1 MSAASAHRQSHR
13 GPPNVADPV
22 PSPGVPALI
31 LGSGLTGLGVLR
43 LLASHAVPTYGVD
56 ARPDMISRSRWY
68 RPAPRLLAETPDSG
82 RLAEYLDSLALE
94 RAVLIPCSDAWTRA
108 VSGLPEEIR
117 ERYRA
122 SVPTRSSVEEL
133 VDKDRFRVLLARL
146 DLPRPRG
153 LLLSDEA
160 DLAAASDSEIG
171 SGFLKPTDSQLFSSR
186 FGSKG
191 LWARDRREASRRIRE
206 ARDVGVLLMLQE
218 WIPGDA
224 SHIVQIDGFV
234 DRHGALAGLLARRR
248 IRMEP
253 PRLGNTSSAVTIP
266 ATDVAEP
273 IAVTRKIIEAV
284 RHRGVFS
291 AEFKFDARDGHFKI
305 LEINARPYWYI
316 AHTAAAG
323 LDLAWMSYLDALDLP
338 VPRIWSYR
346 TGVFGLY
353 EIHDAVALKRSWSLG
368 RRPDGPVLRPWL
380 TGHRALF
387 WWSDPGPAL
396 MVVRAGL
403 RRRLVR
409 RRR

>member
-1 MSAASAHRQSHR
+1 V
-13 GPPNVADPV
+13 GPPNEADRGPV
-22 PSPGVPALI
+22 PDVPALI

-43 LLASHAVPTYGVD
+43 LLAAHAVPTYTVD
-56 ARPDMISRSRWY
+56 ARRDMVARSRWY
-68 RPAPRLLAETPDSG
+68 RPAPRLLDETPDSD

-117 ERYRA
+117 ETFQA
-122 SVPTRSSVEEL
+122 SVPARSSVEEL

-146 DLPRPRG
+146 DVPRPRG
-153 LLLSDEA
+153 FLLRDEA
-160 DLAAASDSEIG
+160 DLAAASDPEIS

-186 FGSKG
+186 FGCKG
-191 LWARDRREASRRIRE
+191 FWAHDRREASRRIRE
-206 ARDVGVLLMLQE
+206 ARDAGVVLMLQE

-234 DRHGALAGLLARRR
+234 DRNGTLVGLLARRR

-253 PRLGNTSSAVTIP
+253 PRLANTSSAVTIP

-273 IAVTRKIIEAV
+273 IGVTRKIIEAV
-284 RHRGVFS
+284 KYRGVFS

-305 LEINARPYWYI
+305 LEVNARPYWYI

-323 LDLAWMSYLDALDLP
+323 VDLAWMSYLDALDLP
-338 VPRIWSYR
+338 VPRISSYR
-346 TGVFGLY
+346 LGVYGVY
-353 EIHDAVALKRSWSLG
+353 EINDARALWRSWSSH
-368 RRPDGPVLRPWL
+368 RRQDGPVLRPWL
-380 TGHRALF
+380 MGHRLLF
-387 WWSDPGPAL
+387 WWRDPGPAL
-396 MVVRAGL
+396 MLVQAYL
-403 RRRLVR
+403 RRSLVR

>member
-1 MSAASAHRQSHR
+1 M
-13 GPPNVADPV
+13 GPPNEADRGPV
-22 PSPGVPALI
+22 PDVPALI

-43 LLASHAVPTYGVD
+43 LLAAHAVPTYTVD
-56 ARPDMISRSRWY
+56 ARRDMVARSRWY
-68 RPAPRLLAETPDSG
+68 RPAPRLLDETPDSD

-117 ERYRA
+117 ETFQA
-122 SVPTRSSVEEL
+122 SVPARSSVEEL

-146 DLPRPRG
+146 DVPRPRG
-153 LLLSDEA
+153 FLLRDEA
-160 DLAAASDSEIG
+160 DLAAASDPEIS

-186 FGSKG
+186 FGCKG
-191 LWARDRREASRRIRE
+191 FWAHDRREASRRIRE
-206 ARDVGVLLMLQE
+206 ARDAGVVLMLQE

-234 DRHGALAGLLARRR
+234 DRNGTLVGLLARRR

-253 PRLGNTSSAVTIP
+253 PRLANTSSAVTIP

-273 IAVTRKIIEAV
+273 IGVTRKIIEAV
-284 RHRGVFS
+284 KYRGVFS

-305 LEINARPYWYI
+305 LEVNARPYWYI

-323 LDLAWMSYLDALDLP
+323 VDLAWMSYLDALDLP
-338 VPRIWSYR
+338 VPRISSYR
-346 TGVFGLY
+346 LGVYGVY
-353 EIHDAVALKRSWSLG
+353 EINDARALWRSWSSH
-368 RRPDGPVLRPWL
+368 RRQDGPVLRPWL
-380 TGHRALF
+380 MGHRLLF
-387 WWSDPGPAL
+387 WWRDPGPAL
-396 MVVRAGL
+396 MLVQAYL
-403 RRRLVR
+403 RRSLVR